1 MANRKGT
8 NNDLQNTTQKTKD
21 WSTWTNKKTVG
32 ELMSSRIPAP
42 LVASVMLLSSDLVI
56 SQEWGKG
63 GTVITTNETYPLS
76 FLWHSF
82 VLTFN

>member
-1 MANRKGT
+1 MIY
-8 NNDLQNTTQKTKD
+8 KTLYKKLKID
-21 WSTWTNKKTVG
+21 QHEPTKKTVG

-76 FLWHSF
+76 FLG
-82 VLTFN
+82 